1 MLSFQHG
8 DPNGTRTRVFAVK
21 GNSALESSTR
31 PAFHRSFRSLR
42 INGLRSRG
50 DAQAIPAEWWR
61 REPAPCEARV
71 ARSRSDAPK
80 LKFHNLSRVS
90 GNG

>member
-1 MLSFQHG
+1 
-8 DPNGTRTRVFAVK
+8 
-21 GNSALESSTR
+21 
-31 PAFHRSFRSLR
+31 LR

-71 ARSRSDAPK
+71 ARWRSHAPVIGT
-80 LKFHNLSRVS
+80 LHNLSRVS